1 MPQQDHLTARLV
13 VDDDFEVAPV
23 NNRLFGSF
31 VEHLGRC
38 VYTGIY
44 EPDHPTADE
53 HGFRKDVIDLVKE
66 LGATT
71 IRYPGGN
78 FVSGYRWE
86 DGIGPK
92 QERPRRLDLAWH
104 STETNEFG
112 LHEMAEW
119 LEATGGNE
127 LMEAVNLGTRGLQ
140 EALDLLEYANV
151 PGGTELSERRRAN
164 GADKPFD
171 IRMWC
176 LGNEM
181 DGPWQLGHKSA
192 EDYGMLAASVAAGM
206 RQIDPDVELVVCG
219 SSAHGMPTFGK
230 WEQTVLEKT
239 YENVNFVS
247 CHAYYQPFFKED
259 GTRDMASF
267 LASGVDMDGFIKDVA
282 ATIDAT
288 KAHLKSAHDVYISF
302 DEWNVWYQG
311 EEPSK
316 TPEGIGNWPVAPRLL
331 EDIYTAADAVVFG
344 DLMITLLKNA
354 DRVRAASL
362 AQLVNVIAPI
372 MTEPGGPAWRQTTFH
387 PFSVTARLAKGGTV
401 LEPKLSAGTV
411 DTPRYGEVDGVNAVA
426 VRCADGSLAVFAVNR
441 SLEATAEFEI
451 QAAGRRAAG
460 IRRGADAARRRSV
473 RREYALRPE
482 PCDPA
487 RQRVGHV
494 RCRVRR
500 GPRLPAAGELDR
512 PAHQVTRW
520 AARSVP
526 EKDGSH
532 GPCFPG
538 RAEGTGPAGENA
550 LCWNQTGV
558 PPEPCGTCP
567 MVRREGCCGET
578 GDHHRRGAR
587 DGRLHQNGVEC
598 AEQHRQYAPGDAP
611 ACPGCHRTPRIPR

>member
-66 LGATT
+66 LGAPT

-451 QAAGRRAAG
+451 RLQDGAQPASVEAQTLHDDDLFAANTLYDQNRVTPHANGSAMY
-460 IRRGADAARRRSV
+460 DAESGVV
-473 RREYALRPE
+473 RVSLPPVSWTAL
-482 PCDPA
+482 
-487 RQRVGHV
+487 HI
-494 RCRVRR
+494 
-500 GPRLPAAGELDR
+500 
-512 PAHQVTRW
+512 
-520 AARSVP
+520 
-526 EKDGSH
+526 K
-532 GPCFPG
+532 
-538 RAEGTGPAGENA
+538 
-550 LCWNQTGV
+550 
-558 PPEPCGTCP
+558 
-567 MVRREGCCGET
+567 
-578 GDHHRRGAR
+578 
-587 DGRLHQNGVEC
+587 
-598 AEQHRQYAPGDAP
+598 
-611 ACPGCHRTPRIPR
+611 

>member
-331 EDIYTAADAVVFG
+331 E
-344 DLMITLLKNA
+344 
-354 DRVRAASL
+354 
-362 AQLVNVIAPI
+362 
-372 MTEPGGPAWRQTTFH
+372 
-387 PFSVTARLAKGGTV
+387 
-401 LEPKLSAGTV
+401 PKLSAGTV

-451 QAAGRRAAG
+451 RLQDGAQPASVEAQTLHDDDLFAANTLYDQNRVTPHANGSAMY
-460 IRRGADAARRRSV
+460 DAESGVV
-473 RREYALRPE
+473 RVSLPPVSWTAL
-482 PCDPA
+482 
-487 RQRVGHV
+487 HI
-494 RCRVRR
+494 
-500 GPRLPAAGELDR
+500 
-512 PAHQVTRW
+512 
-520 AARSVP
+520 
-526 EKDGSH
+526 K
-532 GPCFPG
+532 
-538 RAEGTGPAGENA
+538 
-550 LCWNQTGV
+550 
-558 PPEPCGTCP
+558 
-567 MVRREGCCGET
+567 
-578 GDHHRRGAR
+578 
-587 DGRLHQNGVEC
+587 
-598 AEQHRQYAPGDAP
+598 
-611 ACPGCHRTPRIPR
+611 